1 MRTQFILFN
10 ASALLIILSTA
21 FFWSPAL
28 WALAILIP
36 VLVLGIYDMTQQ
48 RHSLLRNFPVVGRM
62 RGLMESFR
70 PMIQQYFIE
79 PDTDGAP
86 INRIFRSVIYQ
97 RAKREL
103 DTVPYGTKFDVYRVG
118 YEWIGH
124 SLAAR
129 NLTEINKDLRVTV
142 GGSRCK
148 QPYEASILNI
158 SAMSFG
164 ALSQNAIK
172 ALNGGAQL
180 GGFAHNTGE
189 GGLSEYHLEPGG
201 DLIWQIGTAYFG
213 CRNVLGLFDEGLFAE
228 KAAYP
233 QVKMIEIKL
242 SQGAK
247 PGHGGVLPACK
258 NTPEIAK
265 IRGVE
270 PYKQLNSPAAHSCFS
285 NPLELMAFI
294 QKLRDLSGGKP
305 VGFKL
310 CIGQRSE
317 FIALC
322 KAMLETGITPDFI
335 TVDGGEGGTGAAP
348 LEYTNSV
355 GMPLMDALPF
365 VSDCLVGFNLKREIK
380 IIASGKV
387 FTGFHLVKRLALG
400 ADLCNSARGMML
412 ALGCIQSLQCNKD
425 TCPTG
430 IATQNPALLKG
441 LVVADKKQRVA
452 NYHRETVTSAAEIIA
467 AAGLCRTEE
476 LNRSHIFRRI
486 SATEIKRYED
496 IHPNLKTGC
505 LLQDDNI
512 PTDFV
517 DDFRKASTQT
527 FMPTVCQIN

>member
-1 MRTQFILFN
+1 MRLQFIFVSLC
-10 ASALLIILSTA
+10 LL
-21 FFWSPAL
+21 
-28 WALAILIP
+28 LAIALFSYYWRSLLWTLAIVLP
-36 VLVLGIYDMTQQ
+36 VVFLGLYDMLQR
-48 RHSLLRNFPVVGRM
+48 RHSLLRNYPVIGRARRM
-62 RGLMESFR
+62 MESLR
-70 PMIQQYFIE
+70 PMVQQYFIE
-79 PDTDGAP
+79 PDTEGAP
-86 INRIFRSVIYQ
+86 INRVFRSVVYQ
-97 RAKREL
+97 RAKCEL

-124 SLAAR
+124 SLAAQ
-129 NLTEINKDLRVTV
+129 NLAEIEKDLRVTV
-142 GGSRCK
+142 GGRFCK
-148 QPYEASILNI
+148 QPYSASILNI

-164 ALSQNAIK
+164 ALSRNAIM
-172 ALNGGAQL
+172 ALNGGAAL
-180 GGFAHNTGE
+180 GDFAHNTGE
-189 GGLSEYHLEPGG
+189 GGLSDHHLQPGG

-213 CRNVLGLFDEGLFAE
+213 CRNALGLFDESLFAE
-228 KAAYP
+228 KAAHP

-258 NTPEIAK
+258 NTPEIAA

-270 PYKQLNSPAAHSCFS
+270 AYKQVNSPAVHSAFS
-285 NPLELMAFI
+285 SPLELMAFI
-294 QKLRDLSGGKP
+294 RKLRDLSDGKP

-310 CIGQRSE
+310 SIGRRSE

-355 GMPLMDALPF
+355 GMPLLDALAF
-365 VSDCLVGFNLKREIK
+365 VSDCLVGFGLKPEIK

-430 IATQNPALLKG
+430 IATQNKALMKG
-441 LVVADKKQRVA
+441 LVVTDKKRRVA
-452 NYHRETVTSAAEIIA
+452 NFQRETVISAAEIIA
-467 AAGLCRTEE
+467 AAGLRHTQE
-476 LNRSHIFRRI
+476 LNRSHIFRRV
-486 SATEIKRYED
+486 SATEIKRYAD
-496 IHPNLKTGC
+496 IYPSLIEGC
-505 LLQDDNI
+505 LLSDDLSDAYREDMRLANSN
-512 PTDFV
+512 
-517 DDFRKASTQT
+517 RY
-527 FMPTVCQIN
+527 

>member
-1 MRTQFILFN
+1 MFLLPV
-10 ASALLIILSTA
+10 SA
-21 FFWSPAL
+21 
-28 WALAILIP
+28 
-36 VLVLGIYDMTQQ
+36 LGIYDMTQE
-48 RHSLLRNFPVVGRM
+48 RHSLLRNFPVVGRT
-62 RGLMESFR
+62 RKLMEGLR

-79 PDTDGAP
+79 PDTEGAP
-86 INRIFRSVIYQ
+86 INRIFRSVVYQ
-97 RAKREL
+97 RAKEEL

-118 YEWIGH
+118 YEWLAH
-124 SLAAR
+124 SLAAK
-129 NLTEINKDLRVTV
+129 NLTEINSDLRITV
-142 GGSRCK
+142 GGSACK
-148 QPYEASILNI
+148 QPYNASVLNI

-164 ALSQNAIK
+164 ALSHNAIR
-172 ALNGGAQL
+172 ALNGGAKL

-189 GGLSEYHLEPGG
+189 GGLSEYHLEQEG

-270 PYKQLNSPAAHSCFS
+270 PYKQVNSPATHACFS
-285 NPLELMAFI
+285 NPLELMLFI
-294 QKLRDLSGGKP
+294 QKLRELSGGKP
-305 VGFKL
+305 IGFKL

-322 KAMLETGITPDFI
+322 KAMIETGVTPDFI

-355 GMPLMDALPF
+355 GMPLMDALAF
-365 VSDCLVGFNLKREIK
+365 VSDCLIGFDLKKEIK
-380 IIASGKV
+380 IIASGKI

-430 IATQNPALLKG
+430 IATQNPALNQG
-441 LVVADKKQRVA
+441 LVIADKKRRVA
-452 NYHRETVTSAAEIIA
+452 NYHRETVKSVAEIIA
-467 AAGLCRTEE
+467 AAGLCHTEE

-496 IHPNLKTGC
+496 IYPSMKTGN
-505 LLQDDNI
+505 LRKEII
-512 PTDFV
+512 PETLAYDFLIANAHL
-517 DDFRKASTQT
+517 FA
-527 FMPTVCQIN
+527 PTVCRIN